1 MKHVDLSTESGE
13 AVPQFLKDRLDP
25 FRTAFTEPTWRLAR
39 VLAMGALLVLGKR
52 TVSSCLR
59 ITGNA
64 ECKSFSSYHQ
74 VLNRAQWEP
83 SDLSKILLQ
92 HLVANL
98 VEEEPIVIGLDDTI
112 ERRWGPM
119 IDARGIYRDPTR
131 SSLGHFVKTS
141 GLRWLCFTLLTPLP
155 WKTGIKALP
164 FQTLL
169 APSERYCVS
178 KRGLRHKKLTDWARQ
193 GMLQTIRWL
202 PDRKVIFVGDS
213 SFGTHDLANSISK
226 HGTLISRLRLDAN
239 LFELPPETNNRGRPR
254 IKGAPLPKLKSY
266 LNAADEC
273 WTKVTPSHWY
283 GAKEKTL
290 EIISDTGLWYRAGT
304 PPTLLRWVLVRDPD
318 RKMEPQAFFC
328 TDTDMD
334 PADVI
339 SNFAKRWEMEVTF
352 QEVRTHLGV
361 ETQRQW
367 SKKAIARTTPAL
379 LGLYSLVCLWAQ
391 QALESNRMSYA
402 AAWYKKTNFTFS
414 DAIAVIRC
422 EIFLSHSPPDR
433 ECDKNQSRLFKR
445 LLYALC
451 FPS

>member
-13 AVPQFLKDRLDP
+13 AVPQFLDDRLDP
-25 FRTAFTEPTWRLAR
+25 FRTAFTEPTWRNAR
-39 VLAMGALLVLGKR
+39 VLAMGALLALGKR

-92 HLVANL
+92 HLVTNL
-98 VEEEPIVIGLDDTI
+98 VEEEPIVVGLDDTI

-119 IDARGIYRDPTR
+119 IDARGIYRDPVR

-141 GLRWLCFTLLTPLP
+141 GLRWLPFTLLTPLP

-169 APSERYCVS
+169 APSERYAS

-239 LFELPPETNNRGRPR
+239 LFELPPETNKRGRPR
-254 IKGAPLPKLKSY
+254 IKGAPLPKLTSY

-290 EIISDTGLWYRAGT
+290 EIISGTGLWYRAGT

-318 RKMEPQAFFC
+318 GKMEPQAFFC

-391 QALESNRMSYA
+391 QALESNQMSYA